1 MATSELNWLDEDF
14 SNYGAIDLDSQQ
26 VPEEPLT
33 LKPAPEFPKHEPP
46 AKFSLKS
53 SFQIDTNLVLS
64 RLKRSLWPFKYE
76 NFFEDNNP
84 DLYSPFWIITTLVL
98 VLSAASNA
106 QTQNIYGVVSVPSLF
121 YSLSLLVPGV
131 VYCLLSHNGS
141 KYNYLTL
148 ISIFGYSWIY
158 FLIAAV
164 LSFIPVF
171 WIRLAS
177 WVLASSAS
185 IFFLKQNLY
194 PEIERL
200 VPTQKFFALGTI
212 LSGHLILLLMT
223 NIYFLSKS
231 SSSSPNS

>member
-14 SNYGAIDLDSQQ
+14 SNYGVIDLDSQE
-26 VPEEPLT
+26 VHEEPLT
-33 LKPAPEFPKHEPP
+33 LKPAPEVPKHEPP
-46 AKFSLKS
+46 AKFSIKS
-53 SFQIDTNLVLS
+53 SFQIDTNLVVS

-84 DLYSPFWIITTLVL
+84 DLYSPFWIITTIVL

-106 QTQNIYGVVSVPSLF
+106 QTQNIYGVVSVPSLL
-121 YSLSLLVPGV
+121 YSLSLLVPAV
-131 VYCLLSHNGS
+131 VYCLLSNNGS
-141 KYNYLTL
+141 KLNYLTL

-177 WVLASSAS
+177 WILASCGS

-194 PEIERL
+194 TEINQL
-200 VPTQKFFALGTI
+200 VPPQKFLALGSI
-212 LSGHLILLLMT
+212 LTGHLILLLMT
-223 NIYFLSKS
+223 NIYFLSKTS
-231 SSSSPNS
+231 SSSTSS